1 MTMSDTSALSDLAHG
16 GFAGADVLEPV
27 FLALGQV
34 ALFGTAHG
42 ATPVSVG

>member
-1 MTMSDTSALSDLAHG
+1 MTMSDTSALSNLSRG
-16 GFAGADVLEPV
+16 GFAGADVFEPA